1 MCVCEREREWCQVLI
16 LLTTRT
22 DGSDEC
28 ALSLGEQVVWLSD
41 DYPEFGVVRWKG
53 KLAGGGGEA
62 GGWKVGVEFVSQS
75 AFVLYA
81 LFICQ
86 LGVIECV

>member
-1 MCVCEREREWCQVLI
+1 M
-16 LLTTRT
+16 
-22 DGSDEC
+22 
-28 ALSLGEQVVWLSD
+28 WLSD